1 MKKRTKVLIGILTVC
16 VLILIVLDLR
26 STLGWDKKRS
36 EKLPTFTVGPYTLVE
51 GRTDYLNNA
60 RGQLEGAVKSN
71 DDQSLVKAVA
81 NYFVADYF
89 TLKNK
94 PTFNDVG
101 GMGLVLPVIKIKKQV
116 KENAIDSF
124 YADLSTFINAYKAE
138 NLPEITNVKID
149 NVEKLTS
156 VPDLSKYPDSKNKN
170 MPTKVEQAYDARTSF
185 EYRDNNVLDTSN
197 LINQAVVRLVKVND
211 VWYVLELRQ

>member
-1 MKKRTKVLIGILTVC
+1 MKKRTKVLIGVLTIC

-26 STLGWDKKRS
+26 STLGWDKKHL
-36 EKLPTFTVGPYTLVE
+36 EKVPTFTVGPYTLVE

-71 DDQSLVKAVA
+71 DDQSLIKAVA

-94 PTFNDVG
+94 QTFNDVG
-101 GMGLVLPVIKIKKQV
+101 GLGLVLPVV
-116 KENAIDSF
+116 KSQFKTNAIDSF
-124 YADLSTFINAYKAE
+124 YVDLSSLIDAYKAE

-149 NVEKLTS
+149 NVEKLNS
-156 VPDLSKYPDSKNKN
+156 VPDLSKYPDSKDKN

-185 EYRDNNVLDTSN
+185 GYRDNNVLDTSN
-197 LINQAVVRLVKVND
+197 LINQAVVRLVKVNN
-211 VWYVLELRQ
+211 VWYVLELLQ